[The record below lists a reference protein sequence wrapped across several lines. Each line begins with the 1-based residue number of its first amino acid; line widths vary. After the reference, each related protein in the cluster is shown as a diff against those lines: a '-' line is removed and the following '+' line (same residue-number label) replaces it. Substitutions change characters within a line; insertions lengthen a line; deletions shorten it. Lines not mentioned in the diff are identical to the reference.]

1 MVDEVVDQAHE
12 EAEGSNERFIS
23 VAAVVVAVIATF
35 MALCGVKA
43 DNMDYGILQ
52 QKSDAVDMWAMYQA
66 KSMKQYM
73 YKLQRDSFETTLLTA
88 PGVAPAARAE
98 VQKRLAKYNA
108 EIDRYEQEKEET
120 STKAKEHE
128 ANVERMN
135 RVADL
140 LDMTEV
146 FLSLAIALLAIT
158 ILTRL
163 RWMLVLSLVPSAI
176 GVFFGLAALAGWSI
190 EIALPGFLT

>member
-1 MVDEVVDQAHE
+1 MVDEIVDQAHE
-12 EAEGSNERFIS
+12 QAEGSNERFVN
-23 VAAVVVAVIATF
+23 VAAVVIAVIATF

-73 YKLQRDSFETTLLTA
+73 YKLQRDSFETMLVTA
-88 PGVAPAARAE
+88 PGLAPDARHS
-98 VQKRLAKYNA
+98 VQAKLAKYNA
-108 EIDRYEQEKEET
+108 EIDRYEAEKEET
-120 STKAKEHE
+120 SAQAKEHE
-128 ANVERMN
+128 ANVASMN
-135 RVADL
+135 RIADL

-146 FLSLAIALLAIT
+146 LLSLSIALLAIT

-176 GVFFGLAALAGWSI
+176 GICFGAAALAGWSI
-190 EIALPGFLT
+190 EIALPAFLT